1 MAGRISY
8 LGGIVKDG
16 LVLDLDAGKV
26 DSYPRTGTLWNDLS
40 GYRNNGT
47 LINFSSQT
55 IWNGDNGGS
64 IVFDGTDDYVTVPNS
79 TLWDFLGSFS
89 LECWVYVNSYD
100 TLGTFFIHQQSGGF
114 EFHVTNTNIV
124 RLNANGGTNMASS
137 TASFSIGRWNH
148 VVATYEGTTAKIYL
162 NTSNIATNV
171 SASPPSNV
179 TGQLRIGSYVF
190 FGSYELN
197 GKMSC
202 VRIYNG
208 KSLSSQEVLQN
219 YNALKGRYNL

>member
-1 MAGRISY
+1 MAFQFSPK
-8 LGGIVKDG
+8 IVTDG
-16 LVLDLDAGKV
+16 LVLYLDASNTK
-26 DSYPRTGTLWNDLS
+26 SYPGSGTVWYDLS
-40 GYRNNGT
+40 RRGFGLT
-47 LINFSSQT
+47 ASLVSGPTFS
-55 IWNGDNGGS
+55 GVNGGV
-64 IVFDGTDDYVTVPNS
+64 IAFDGVDDYVTVPNS

-114 EFHVTNTNIV
+114 EFHVTNANVV

-208 KSLSSQEVLQN
+208 KALSVSEVIQN
-219 YNALKGRYNL
+219 YNATKSRFGL

>member
-1 MAGRISY
+1 MSTVQGVGNIVSKNLVLYLDAANPISY
-8 LGGIVKDG
+8 PG
-16 LVLDLDAGKV
+16 
-26 DSYPRTGTLWNDLS
+26 SGTSWLDLS
-40 GYRNNGT
+40 GYKNNASFVNGP
-47 LINFSSQT
+47 IYNSSNAGVIT
-55 IWNGDNGGS
+55 
-64 IVFDGTDDYVTVPNS
+64 FDGTDDYVTVPNS
-79 TLWDFLGSFS
+79 TSWDFTTS
-89 LECWVYVNSYD
+89 LTIELWVYVNSYD

-124 RLNANGGTNMASS
+124 RFNANGGTNMASS

-171 SASPPSNV
+171 SAPPPSNV

-197 GKMSC
+197 GNISC
-202 VRIYNG
+202 VRIYNE
-208 KSLSSQEVLQN
+208 KALSSQEVLQN
-219 YNALKGRYNL
+219 YNAQKGRFGL